1 MPNWCNNIILI
12 SGEESNMKPIYEFFT
27 RSESLPDEDHWV
39 MSTFIPEDEE
49 FERIKESGDFLLSP
63 YVTFYGCKWDFRVN
77 ECNGNY
83 QPDIIVINPSTA
95 WSPPVAFCQ
104 KLSEKFGVIVSVE
117 YYESGNDMAGRFEF
131 SDGEE
136 IEAEEYSYREGMYHL
151 DNETF
156 WVEVESDLEWMACE
170 NPLAT
175 IDELIGT
182 MYPFITNEKD
192 IESLTEIYNEYKGE

>member
-1 MPNWCNNIILI
+1 
-12 SGEESNMKPIYEFFT
+12 
-27 RSESLPDEDHWV
+27 
-39 MSTFIPEDEE
+39 
-49 FERIKESGDFLLSP
+49 
-63 YVTFYGCKWDFRVN
+63 
-77 ECNGNY
+77 
-83 QPDIIVINPSTA
+83 
-95 WSPPVAFCQ
+95 
-104 KLSEKFGVIVSVE
+104 
-117 YYESGNDMAGRFEF
+117 MAGRFEF